1 MYGVKSELLLSAKA
15 VCDVI
20 QKSGK
25 VPSLA
30 SEWIHLLQSISQHV
44 ALNPN
49 PARSITPFKDYWKW
63 PNCLPWFSWNWEE
76 TLAAISH
83 KCSLSSI
90 LRQTPRGQS
99 FVRHY
104 DSNAMDLTYTW
115 QWKKCYVFTCITE
128 RFRKWKLGWYMLAQ
142 WVSCLRT
149 LIYGTVMV
157 SAVDDAMSIYS
168 NPNCIYT
175 C

>member
-1 MYGVKSELLLSAKA
+1 MSAKA

-76 TLAAISH
+76 TVAAISH

-90 LRQTPRGQS
+90 LRQKPRGQN
-99 FVRHY
+99 FVRQY
-104 DSNAMDLTYTW
+104 DSNGMDLTYIW
-115 QWKKCYVFTCITE
+115 QWKNAMFLHCTCITE
-128 RFRKWKLGWYMLAQ
+128 RFTCICWVSGSVVSAHWYMADVCS
-142 WVSCLRT
+142 WWCNVT
-149 LIYGTVMV
+149 L
-157 SAVDDAMSIYS
+157 
-168 NPNCIYT
+168 
-175 C
+175 